1 MGLFS
6 DITGKGILGG
16 AMGLAGG
23 LLGGIARRR
32 AMRKNLGMLEDKK
45 NENADWY
52 NRRYN
57 EDATQRADAQRVL
70 AATEEAIMNRNRA
83 AAGQAAVT
91 GGTEESVAATKAA
104 NANALA
110 DATSSIAAAGEA
122 RKDAVE
128 NTYMSKN
135 DALDEKIRETKTG
148 MPSVL
153 DIAAG
158 GIGGAA
164 NGLLNA

>member
-6 DITGKGILGG
+6 DITGKGVLSG

-23 LLGGIARRR
+23 IFGGIARRR
-32 AMRKNLGMLEDKK
+32 AMKKNLGMLEDEK
-45 NENADWY
+45 NELADWH
-52 NRRYN
+52 NRRHN
-57 EDATQRADAQRVL
+57 EDYTQLGDAQRAFAWAEDTV
-70 AATEEAIMNRNRA
+70 MNRNRA

-104 NANALA
+104 NAKTLA
-110 DATSSIAAAGEA
+110 DITSNIAIAGGA
-122 RKDAVE
+122 RKDAVD
-128 NTYMSKN
+128 NIYMAKN
-135 DALDEKIRETKTG
+135 DALNDKIREAKTG

-153 DIAAG
+153 DIASG
-158 GIGGAA
+158 GLGGAA